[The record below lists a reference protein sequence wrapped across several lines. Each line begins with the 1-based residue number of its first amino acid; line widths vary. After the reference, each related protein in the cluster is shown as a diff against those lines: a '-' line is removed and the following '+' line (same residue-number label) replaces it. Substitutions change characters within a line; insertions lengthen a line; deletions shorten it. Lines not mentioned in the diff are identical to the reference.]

1 MLVQVKRIFN
11 CSKYCISHIYVD
23 GVYVCDGIEDTD
35 RMLDSSM
42 SETYIYKKKV
52 PAQTAIPIG
61 TYKILM
67 NVISPKYSKKQYYID
82 VCRGKVPRL
91 DKVPGF
97 SGVLIHCGN
106 DENDTAGCLLVGK
119 NLVKGKVLYSKQC
132 FENLYSILKQ
142 AYNKGENITI
152 TYTRTY

>member
-1 MLVQVKRIFN
+1 MLVLVKRIFN

-61 TYKILM
+61 KYKLTLNI
-67 NVISPKYSKKQYYID
+67 ISPKFSKKQYYMD
-82 VCRGKVPRL
+82 VCKGRVPRVL
-91 DKVPGF
+91 AVKGF
-97 SGVLIHCGN
+97 DGILIHVGN
-106 DENDTAGCLLVGK
+106 TEKDSAGCLIVGYNK
-119 NLVKGKVLYSKQC
+119 VKGKVLYSKQA
-132 FENLYSILKQ
+132 FEKLYAILKQ
-142 AYNKGENITI
+142 SKDDIDIEYI
-152 TYTRTY
+152 RTY